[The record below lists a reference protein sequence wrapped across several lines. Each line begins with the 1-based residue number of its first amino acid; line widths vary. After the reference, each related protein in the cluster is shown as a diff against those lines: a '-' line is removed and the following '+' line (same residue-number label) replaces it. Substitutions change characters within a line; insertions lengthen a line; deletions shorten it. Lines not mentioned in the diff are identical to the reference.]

1 MKGKSGSEKC
11 YYLLLPKNKIIQVIA
26 LYSATCGKVKMAGS
40 KDNWMKEGA
49 CCEEKWMLESST

>member
-40 KDNWMKEGA
+40 KDH
-49 CCEEKWMLESST
+49 